1 MIIRSFHIGRFLQTY
16 AVLIMIVFLV
26 IALSTLSENFLTLR
40 NLLNILNQNAPLAI
54 MASAMTLVIIAGGF
68 DLSVAAIFAMG
79 SVMSAWIALHVDPYL
94 GLFLAP
100 FIGLILGT
108 MNGVVINALRV
119 HSFLATIA
127 TSLIFKGVAIVISDG
142 RLISVR
148 LDTFTWLGRDKLGGV
163 FIAIWILVAFAAI
176 LTFVLNRTTFGRRV
190 FAVGGNEVAAVL
202 SGIRTDRVKTATFAI
217 AGFAAGLAAIIATS
231 RVALGQAGAGQGM
244 ELQAIAA
251 VILGGTSI
259 YGGAGAVWR
268 SLGGVFLLALIS
280 NGFNILNADPFYRD
294 LTTGLVILAAI
305 GISAG
310 GKRRVSRPCRA
321 SQGLTE
327 IRAAMRAA
335 AIEGEADAVHRMA
348 EAAGLTPADRTAI
361 SAHAAD
367 LVRDVRASG
376 TASIMQGFLAEYGL
390 TTREGVALMCLAEAL
405 LRVPDTETIDA
416 LIEDKIGA
424 SDWAAH
430 LGQSSSPLVNASTW
444 ALLLTGKV
452 LGEAEEGLA
461 GVLHGAIRRLGEPVI
476 RAAVAQSMREL
487 GHQFVLGRDMGEAM
501 ARAAELEAQ
510 GYSFSYD
517 MLGEAARTEAD
528 ARRYH
533 LAYSDSITALAAVGR
548 GKGIR
553 DRPGISVKLSA
564 LHPRYE
570 FGQHA
575 RVMTELA
582 ARLGALALLAKSAGI
597 GLNVDAEEADRLDLS
612 LDVIEA
618 VFADPALGGW
628 DGFGV
633 VVQAYGKRAAH
644 VIDWVGALARAH
656 GRPIMVRLVKGAY
669 WDSEIKRAQTLG
681 LDGFPVFTRKE
692 STDVVYLACAHRLLG
707 MTDRLYPQFAT
718 HNAHTVAA
726 VLHMAGGAKGLRVPA
741 PARDGRGPAR
751 GGARG
756 ARGPLPHLRA
766 GGRAP

>member
-148 LDTFTWLGRDKLGGV
+148 LDTFTWLGRDKVGGV
-163 FIAIWILVAFAAI
+163 FIAIWILVTFAAI

-259 YGGAGAVWR
+259 YGGDGAVWR

-310 GKRRVSRPCRA
+310 GKRR
-321 SQGLTE
+321 
-327 IRAAMRAA
+327 
-335 AIEGEADAVHRMA
+335 
-348 EAAGLTPADRTAI
+348 
-361 SAHAAD
+361 
-367 LVRDVRASG
+367 
-376 TASIMQGFLAEYGL
+376 
-390 TTREGVALMCLAEAL
+390 
-405 LRVPDTETIDA
+405 
-416 LIEDKIGA
+416 
-424 SDWAAH
+424 
-430 LGQSSSPLVNASTW
+430 
-444 ALLLTGKV
+444 
-452 LGEAEEGLA
+452 
-461 GVLHGAIRRLGEPVI
+461 
-476 RAAVAQSMREL
+476 
-487 GHQFVLGRDMGEAM
+487 
-501 ARAAELEAQ
+501 
-510 GYSFSYD
+510 
-517 MLGEAARTEAD
+517 
-528 ARRYH
+528 
-533 LAYSDSITALAAVGR
+533 
-548 GKGIR
+548 
-553 DRPGISVKLSA
+553 
-564 LHPRYE
+564 
-570 FGQHA
+570 
-575 RVMTELA
+575 
-582 ARLGALALLAKSAGI
+582 
-597 GLNVDAEEADRLDLS
+597 
-612 LDVIEA
+612 
-618 VFADPALGGW
+618 
-628 DGFGV
+628 
-633 VVQAYGKRAAH
+633 
-644 VIDWVGALARAH
+644 
-656 GRPIMVRLVKGAY
+656 
-669 WDSEIKRAQTLG
+669 
-681 LDGFPVFTRKE
+681 
-692 STDVVYLACAHRLLG
+692 
-707 MTDRLYPQFAT
+707 
-718 HNAHTVAA
+718 
-726 VLHMAGGAKGLRVPA
+726 
-741 PARDGRGPAR
+741 
-751 GGARG
+751 
-756 ARGPLPHLRA
+756 
-766 GGRAP
+766 